1 MMTRA
6 EIEKW
11 KARVNQRS
19 KVKFPVILLENTLN
33 ENRGEFYDSIEI
45 AKFISY
51 TLPEHRDEATK
62 IYLDVLTKENIQA
75 ELMKIK
81 AHKESIFH
89 QDEEVEQLVESIV
102 FGCYTACQCFR
113 QNEDLDRAFE
123 FIKLAIQVVEEQG
136 SGLGCLRKGDLY
148 YTKWRI
154 LEELGK
160 ECELVDEID
169 RLLFTE

>member
-1 MMTRA
+1 
-6 EIEKW
+6 
-11 KARVNQRS
+11 
-19 KVKFPVILLENTLN
+19 
-33 ENRGEFYDSIEI
+33 
-45 AKFISY
+45 
-51 TLPEHRDEATK
+51 
-62 IYLDVLTKENIQA
+62 
-75 ELMKIK
+75 MKIK

-169 RLLFTE
+169 RLLFNEQDNFLYININQMRVINKKIVNSMKGIRLHE